1 MALSLAFAIR
11 DYPARRLQAL
21 GSFFRQFY
29 CLVVSFF
36 APPSGSMQGVAMW
49 MHYLILTPNIKVV
62 TLTKINGE
70 LENLV

>member
-1 MALSLAFAIR
+1 
-11 DYPARRLQAL
+11 
-21 GSFFRQFY
+21 
-29 CLVVSFF
+29 
-36 APPSGSMQGVAMW
+36 MQGVAMW